1 MNTYFQSD
9 SVRGAMILANQEQ
22 IPVWVLGFPGPVTL
36 GFFLPQTIPPAWFWA
51 QQADLPGE

>member
-1 MNTYFQSD
+1 
-9 SVRGAMILANQEQ
+9 MILASQEQ